1 MGKRKVRKQAIQEA
15 ELFLRVVTKDNQML
29 SSCFQADS
37 SRPGLELWDMTKLL
51 CSRHSRQ
58 AQQEGQV
65 VLRLCRSLQCSTR
78 WCQGQILKPTQRQ
91 TAAAAYWSSCITSDS
106 DWVGTIYQ
114 WEQLWVLAFLFV
126 FPKHIYLRVLFK
138 MIFFKKKKR

>member
-51 CSRHSRQ
+51 CVADTADRHSKH
-58 AQQEGQV
+58 G
-65 VLRLCRSLQCSTR
+65 R
-78 WCQGQILKPTQRQ
+78 W
-91 TAAAAYWSSCITSDS
+91 S
-106 DWVGTIYQ
+106 
-114 WEQLWVLAFLFV
+114 FV
-126 FPKHIYLRVLFK
+126 FAGAYSVPRGDAKAK
-138 MIFFKKKKR
+138 S